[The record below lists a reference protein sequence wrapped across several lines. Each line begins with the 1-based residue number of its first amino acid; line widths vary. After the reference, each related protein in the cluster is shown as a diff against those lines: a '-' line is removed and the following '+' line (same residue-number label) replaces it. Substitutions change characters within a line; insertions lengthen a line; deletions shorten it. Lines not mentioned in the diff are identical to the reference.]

1 MNRRR
6 IIALLLGY
14 LARLRFRSLFL
25 LAAGLFVVDLF
36 VPDAVP
42 FADEILL
49 GFLALLLARWKKP
62 NGGENP

>member
-25 LAAGLFVVDLF
+25 VAAALFVVDLL

-49 GFLALLLARWKKP
+49 GLAALLLANLKKP
-62 NGGENP
+62 QSEGK